1 MKKILIIAAAAALAM
16 GTSGCGAIMQTFNP
30 GAKTYL
36 ARINGEA
43 QLAEANAS
51 KQVAVQTAK
60 AKSES
65 AVFEKQAEITRA
77 EGAAAAIKITGDA
90 LQQHPEYLRYLYV
103 NNLASSKDQI
113 IYIPTE
119 AGLPILE
126 AGRGQTHN
134 VTVEQR

>member
-1 MKKILIIAAAAALAM
+1 MEKILIIGAILAI
-16 GTSGCGAIMQTFNP
+16 GLSTSGCGAIMRTFNP
-30 GAKTYL
+30 EAKTYL
-36 ARINGEA
+36 ARIDGEA
-43 QLAEANAS
+43 QFAESNAA

-65 AVFEKQAEITRA
+65 AVFEKAAE
-77 EGAAAAIKITGDA
+77 IKITGEA
-90 LQQHPEYLRYLYV
+90 LHTHPEYLRYLYV
-103 NNLASSKDQI
+103 NNLASSKNQI

-134 VTVEQR
+134 ISVEQR